1 MYLKR
6 LVVTFIFSSISS
18 FALKLNTE
26 THVKAIQEY
35 HKSRKSMLLTWRYQ
49 QPVTHLSVTRI
60 LDIPAEYKETI

>member
-35 HKSRKSMLLTWRYQ
+35 HKSRKSMMLT
-49 QPVTHLSVTRI
+49 
-60 LDIPAEYKETI
+60 

>member
-1 MYLKR
+1 MYPKR
-6 LVVTFIFSSISS
+6 LVVTFISSISS

-26 THVKAIQEY
+26 THVKVIQEY
-35 HKSRKSMLLTWRYQ
+35 HKSRKSMILTLRYQ